1 MMAHI
6 SQAPPLASAPSHEG
20 VGAQH
25 DEEPDAS
32 FTSDAW
38 RFTVG
43 ASPLV
48 GAWLV
53 AEKFFDGPSFSGNIL
68 AFAITWAIFELLLR
82 GTLRL
87 TQLEH

>member
-1 MMAHI
+1 MAHI
-6 SQAPPLASAPSHEG
+6 SQAPRLATAPRHEG
-20 VGAQH
+20 VGAQP
-25 DEEPDAS
+25 EKETDAS

-38 RFTVG
+38 RFAVG

-53 AEKFFDGPSFSGNIL
+53 AETFFDGPSFSGNIM

-87 TQLEH
+87 AARQH